1 MNKLTNSQLLT
12 ELRGV
17 LRGSEGVDEPIESID
32 GGVDLKYSRS
42 HRLGGVLLAV
52 DQLPPGRQATAR
64 FQILKAH
71 LFFLSTS
78 PPINPQPP
86 APPLS
91 FPRKAEETSPK
102 KKGQGPEKREFA
114 QFAQNLGELRQIFRA
129 RRRPRIGGFAVMR
142 WWNSSIREG
151 AVSLCRQEFCFDGDR
166 QVGGRH
172 VVGADWK
179 EGS

>member
-1 MNKLTNSQLLT
+1 MAEPVILPRMTLNHRIGMEKEGRKYAQKRRKISQLLT

-17 LRGSEGVDEPIESID
+17 LRGSEGVDEPMESID

-91 FPRKAEETSPK
+91 FPGEKEETSPR
-102 KKGQGPEKREFA
+102 KKGKGPEKRQFA
-114 QFAQNLGELRQIFRA
+114 QFAENSGELRQI
-129 RRRPRIGGFAVMR
+129 
-142 WWNSSIREG
+142 
-151 AVSLCRQEFCFDGDR
+151 
-166 QVGGRH
+166 
-172 VVGADWK
+172 
-179 EGS
+179 